1 MLKKI
6 KKVKIE
12 NKKME
17 EARAWIKKYFRD
29 DSEENKFFVPII
41 KGIKDNKLI
50 SNPIHILNQEEEEI
64 EIRVPK
70 IIEKKNN
77 IL

>member
-1 MLKKI
+1 MRI
-6 KKVKIE
+6 V
-12 NKKME
+12 NKKTA
-17 EARAWIKKYFRD
+17 EAKACVKKYFRD
-29 DSEENKFFVPII
+29 DSEENKFFDPII

-64 EIRVPK
+64 EIKVPRT
-70 IIEKKNN
+70 IDIKNN